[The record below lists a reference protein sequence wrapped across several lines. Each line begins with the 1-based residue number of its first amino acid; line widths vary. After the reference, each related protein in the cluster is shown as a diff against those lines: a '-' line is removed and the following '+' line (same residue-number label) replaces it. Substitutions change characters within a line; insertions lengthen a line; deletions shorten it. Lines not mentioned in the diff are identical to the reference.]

1 MLRCRFFKATSCTI
15 GSIVDFLE
23 KQDHLLCPL
32 LLILFRCSFQF
43 GVKNFFQRTKNNYSE
58 QLLRIKHIIQLHW
71 HILCESTMN
80 MEVGGIMKKNL
91 TTKILEAHLVNGS
104 LIPESEISIRIDHTL
119 LQDATG
125 TMAMLEFIAMG
136 LPRVKVDLAAQYID
150 HNLLQTD
157 YKNADDHAFLT
168 TASMKFGIHLSR
180 PGNGVSHQVHL
191 ERFGKPGITLLGAD
205 SHSPTAAGLSVLAI
219 GAGGLDVALAMAGH
233 PFNLPCPK
241 VMGGQLTGKLP
252 DWVSGKD
259 VILEMLRRHTV
270 KGGVGKVI
278 EYFGPGVATLSVTDR
293 ATIGNMGAELGA
305 TSSIFPSDERTREF
319 LVSQGRGDCWQ
330 PLGADVGASY
340 DEYDEIDLSTLE
352 PLIAC
357 PSSPDNVVPVTE
369 VAGIK
374 VDQIIVGSSVNSSY
388 RDLMTV
394 CRIVEGSRIAP
405 GVHFHVNPG
414 SRQALENVAQDG
426 GIMMLLM
433 AGISIHQSG
442 CLGCIG
448 MGQAPGTDQV
458 SLRTFPRNFPGR
470 SGTKGDKVYLC
481 SPETAAASG
490 ISGVITDPRTLAK
503 NKPYPAIANPSK
515 YLLDDSGIIYPS
527 GMNSDTIIK
536 TGPNIIPLP
545 DFEELPEQLD
555 ATVIINLGDNITT
568 DHIMPAGNKV
578 LPLRSNIPAISEHV
592 FEQLDADFP
601 SRARTAGNGV
611 IVAGENYGQGSSREH
626 AAIAPRYLGIR
637 AKIVKSFARIHKA
650 NLINFGIVP
659 LVFKNPDDIELF
671 KQGTKIAIPQVRQ
684 LVINGA
690 TEIPVKIGGREIVT
704 TLDISV
710 RQRQELLAGGTLN
723 YVKQNIGSDGEK
735 CDG

>member
-1 MLRCRFFKATSCTI
+1 
-15 GSIVDFLE
+15 
-23 KQDHLLCPL
+23 
-32 LLILFRCSFQF
+32 
-43 GVKNFFQRTKNNYSE
+43 
-58 QLLRIKHIIQLHW
+58 
-71 HILCESTMN
+71 
-80 MEVGGIMKKNL
+80 MKKNL
-91 TTKILEAHLVNGS
+91 TTKILESHLVEGT
-104 LIPESEISIRIDHTL
+104 LTPGTEISVKIDHTL

-136 LPRVKVDLAAQYID
+136 LPRVKVGLAAQYID

-157 YKNADDHAFLT
+157 YKNADDHVFLT
-168 TASMKFGIHLSR
+168 SAAMKFGVHLSK

-191 ERFGKPGITLLGAD
+191 ERFGVPGTILLGAD
-205 SHSPTAAGLSVLAI
+205 SHSPTAAGLTVLAI

-241 VMGGQLTGKLP
+241 VMGVKLTGKLP

-278 EYFGPGVATLSVTDR
+278 EYYGPGVLTLSATDR

-319 LVSQGRGDCWQ
+319 LTSQGRGESWQ
-330 PLGADVGASY
+330 ELAADEGADY
-340 DEYDEIDLSTLE
+340 DEYDEIDLSTIE

-357 PSSPDNVVPVTE
+357 PSSPDNVVPVRE
-369 VAGIK
+369 VAGTK
-374 VDQIIVGSSVNSSY
+374 VDQVIVGSSVNSSY

-394 CRIVEGSRIAP
+394 CRMMEGNRVAP

-426 GIMMLLM
+426 GVLMLLM
-433 AGISIHQSG
+433 AGVSIHQSG

-490 ISGVITDPRTLAK
+490 IHGVITDPRTLGETGS
-503 NKPYPAIANPSK
+503 YPAVQNPEK
-515 YLLDDSGIIYPS
+515 YLLDDSSIIFPLEDS
-527 GMNSDTIIK
+527 SEVEIK
-536 TGPNIIPLP
+536 TGPNIVALP
-545 DFEELPEQLD
+545 DFEALPDTLQ
-555 ATVIINLGDNITT
+555 AGVVITLGDNITT

-592 FEQLDADFP
+592 FEQVDSDFP
-601 SRARTAGNGV
+601 ARAQATGNGIV
-611 IVAGENYGQGSSREH
+611 VAGENYGQGSSREH

-650 NLINFGIVP
+650 NLVNFGILP
-659 LVFKNPDDIELF
+659 LVFKNPADIDLF
-671 KQGTKIAIPQVRQ
+671 KQGDTILFPNVRK
-684 LVINGA
+684 LVESGVR
-690 TEIPVKIGGREIVT
+690 EIPVIVNGREVT
-704 TLDISV
+704 TLLDVSE
-710 RQRQELLAGGTLN
+710 RQRHELLAGGTLN
-723 YVKQNIGSDGEK
+723 YVKVNH
-735 CDG
+735 

>member
-1 MLRCRFFKATSCTI
+1 MS
-15 GSIVDFLE
+15 
-23 KQDHLLCPL
+23 
-32 LLILFRCSFQF
+32 
-43 GVKNFFQRTKNNYSE
+43 
-58 QLLRIKHIIQLHW
+58 
-71 HILCESTMN
+71 
-80 MEVGGIMKKNL
+80 KNL
-91 TTKILEAHLVNGS
+91 TTKILEAHLVDGE
-104 LIPESEISIRIDHTL
+104 LAAGKEIAIRIDHTL

-168 TASMKFGIHLSR
+168 SAAMKFGVHLSK
-180 PGNGVSHQVHL
+180 PGNGISHQVHL
-191 ERFGKPGITLLGAD
+191 ERFGMPGLTLLGAD
-205 SHSPTAAGLSVLAI
+205 SHTPTAAGLAMLAI

-241 VMGGQLTGKLP
+241 VFGVKLVGTLP

-278 EYFGPGVATLSVTDR
+278 EYYGPGVATLSVTDR

-305 TSSIFPSDERTREF
+305 TSSIFPSDERTRQF
-319 LVSQGRGDCWQ
+319 LVSQGRGDSWQ
-330 PLGADVGASY
+330 PLVADEGAVY
-340 DEYDEIDLSTLE
+340 DEYDEIDLSSLE

-357 PSSPDNVVPVTE
+357 PSSPDNVVPVRE
-369 VAGIK
+369 VAGTK
-374 VDQIIVGSSVNSSY
+374 VDQVIVGSSVNSSY

-394 CRIVEGSRIAP
+394 CRMVEGHRVAA

-426 GIMMLLM
+426 GVLMLLM

-490 ISGVITDPRTLAK
+490 MSGIITDPRTLAATRS
-503 NKPYPAIANPSK
+503 YPAVQNPSP
-515 YLLDDSGIIYPS
+515 YLLDDSGIIFHW
-527 GMNSDTIIK
+527 K
-536 TGPNIIPLP
+536 TVLASRLKPVRILCRFLISMPCRRPCRPL
-545 DFEELPEQLD
+545 L
-555 ATVIINLGDNITT
+555 
-568 DHIMPAGNKV
+568 
-578 LPLRSNIPAISEHV
+578 S
-592 FEQLDADFP
+592 
-601 SRARTAGNGV
+601 
-611 IVAGENYGQGSSREH
+611 
-626 AAIAPRYLGIR
+626 
-637 AKIVKSFARIHKA
+637 
-650 NLINFGIVP
+650 
-659 LVFKNPDDIELF
+659 
-671 KQGTKIAIPQVRQ
+671 
-684 LVINGA
+684 
-690 TEIPVKIGGREIVT
+690 
-704 TLDISV
+704 
-710 RQRQELLAGGTLN
+710 
-723 YVKQNIGSDGEK
+723 
-735 CDG
+735 

>member
-1 MLRCRFFKATSCTI
+1 M
-15 GSIVDFLE
+15 
-23 KQDHLLCPL
+23 P
-32 LLILFRCSFQF
+32 
-43 GVKNFFQRTKNNYSE
+43 
-58 QLLRIKHIIQLHW
+58 
-71 HILCESTMN
+71 
-80 MEVGGIMKKNL
+80 KNL
-91 TTKILEAHLVNGS
+91 TTKILEAHLVEGE
-104 LIPESEISIRIDHTL
+104 LVAGKEIAIKIDHTL

-136 LPRVKVDLAAQYID
+136 IPRVKVELAAQAID

-168 TASMKFGIHLSR
+168 SAAMKFGVHLSK

-191 ERFGKPGITLLGAD
+191 ERFDVPGKTLLGAD
-205 SHSPTAAGLSVLAI
+205 SHTPTSAGLTTLGI

-241 VMGGQLTGKLP
+241 VMGVRLTGKLP

-278 EYFGPGVATLSVTDR
+278 EYYGPGVATLSATDR

-319 LVSQGRGDCWQ
+319 LISQGRGESWVELAADE
-330 PLGADVGASY
+330 GAEY
-340 DEYDEIDLSTLE
+340 DEYDEIDLSVIE

-357 PSSPDNVVPVTE
+357 PSSPDNVVPVRE

-374 VDQIIVGSSVNSSY
+374 VDQVIVGSSVNSSY

-394 CRIVEGSRIAP
+394 CRMMEGNRVAP

-426 GIMMLLM
+426 GVLMLLM
-433 AGISIHQSG
+433 AGVSIHQSG

-490 ISGVITDPRTLAK
+490 INGVITDPRTLGKSAV
-503 NKPYPAIANPSK
+503 YPAVQNPEK
-515 YLLDDSGIIYPS
+515 YLLDDSGIVFPLEDS
-527 GMNSDTIIK
+527 SAVEIK
-536 TGPNIIPLP
+536 TGPNIVPFPEFEALP
-545 DFEELPEQLD
+545 DTLQAGVVL
-555 ATVIINLGDNITT
+555 ALGDNITT

-592 FEQLDADFP
+592 FEQVDPDFP
-601 SRARTAGNGV
+601 ARARAIGNGV
-611 IVAGENYGQGSSREH
+611 VVAGENYGQGSSREH
-626 AAIAPRYLGIR
+626 AALAPRYLGIR

-650 NLINFGIVP
+650 NLVNFGILP
-659 LVFKNPDDIELF
+659 LVFKNPADIDLF
-671 KQGTKIAIPQVRQ
+671 KQGDNVTIPDVRK
-684 LVINGA
+684 LVESGNR
-690 TEIPVKIGGREIVT
+690 EIPVFVDGREIM
-704 TLDISV
+704 TLLDVSE
-710 RQRQELLAGGTLN
+710 RQRRELLAGGTLN
-723 YVKQNIGSDGEK
+723 FVKMGH
-735 CDG
+735 